1 MPRCWLWGWEG
12 VRGESQAGVGVQAEG
27 SSRPNLQVT
36 LPEMPIPTGKSEWS
50 PRGGL
55 VPDIIQ
61 TLVSPNHL
69 PEPIRAPTPH
79 SLPQTHFHG
88 NAAHTV
94 LQGMEAEPWEGR
106 DAPRGTGHHRESSAW
121 VWAGGRRDLYPAGVP
136 CGQEGEEATPTL
148 LPLHGHQS
156 KARCPERSSREGL
169 CPPETSTGPASK
181 VPPRK
186 EERDLSH
193 GPPVHK
199 LELAK

>member
-1 MPRCWLWGWEG
+1 MGRLSLGP
-12 VRGESQAGVGVQAEG
+12 G
-27 SSRPNLQVT
+27 SRL
-36 LPEMPIPTGKSEWS
+36 
-50 PRGGL
+50 R
-55 VPDIIQ
+55 
-61 TLVSPNHL
+61 PNHL
-69 PEPIRAPTPH
+69 PEPIRAPAPH

-94 LQGMEAEPWEGR
+94 LQGVEAEPWEGR

-121 VWAGGRRDLYPAGVP
+121 VWAAGRRGLYPAGVP

-156 KARCPERSSREGL
+156 KARCPERSSRGGL

-186 EERDLSH
+186 EERDPSRSEERRVGKECRSRWSPYH
-193 GPPVHK
+193 
-199 LELAK
+199 